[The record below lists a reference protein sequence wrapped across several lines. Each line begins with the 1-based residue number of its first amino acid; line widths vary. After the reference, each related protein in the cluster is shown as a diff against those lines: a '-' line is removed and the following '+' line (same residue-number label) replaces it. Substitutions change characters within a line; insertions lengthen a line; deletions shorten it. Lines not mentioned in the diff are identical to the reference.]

1 MSDATPPVDDRPEP
15 KYGQYAPLPASP
27 AAPVGPPLVAPPP
40 AEAAPAVAAPNRT
53 RDVVVTT
60 VLLLIGV
67 VDVVTG
73 FATFADF
80 GPSLTLVYRQ
90 LGIDGTASSAL
101 AAPYGA
107 AINAVR
113 IAVLAVTVVVSLLL
127 IARRRR
133 AFWAPLAGY
142 VLAAIITSVLVAT
155 VMLNDPAYQAWLA
168 QYQ

>member
-1 MSDATPPVDDRPEP
+1 MLYAGGGLKKFRARLGSEIDD
-15 KYGQYAPLPASP
+15 
-27 AAPVGPPLVAPPP
+27 
-40 AEAAPAVAAPNRT
+40 VAAEFLDLALAHEQDEQPSLQGFLATLRT
-53 RDVVVTT
+53 RDVVITT

-90 LGIDGTASSAL
+90 LGIDGTASSAI
-101 AAPYGA
+101 AAPYGV